1 MARETIIGRVGTD
14 PELTKSPSGKDMAKF
29 RLAESVYNRDT
40 KEEETKWH
48 TVTAWER
55 QALIANEEVH
65 KGMRIYVTG
74 DTSIFEGTSGNV
86 NQINAREIGAAD
98 RFTASEGS
106 EW

>member
-40 KEEETKWH
+40 KEEETKWYS
-48 TVTAWER
+48 VTAWER
-55 QALIANEEVH
+55 QALIANSEVH

-74 DTSIFEGTSGNV
+74 DTSVYAGASGDV
-86 NQINAREIGAAD
+86 HQINAREIGAAD
-98 RFTASEGS
+98 RFTATEEE